1 MNKFTTALDE
11 VIKSFEKLSLEWE
24 KIEDTHSDVL
34 SEKYPFNEDFR
45 EVVSSLKEWKES
57 INSKELK

>member
-1 MNKFTTALDE
+1 MNKFNAALDE

-24 KIEDTHSDVL
+24 EIEDTHSDVL

-45 EVVSSLKEWKES
+45 EVVSSLKKWKDS
-57 INSKELK
+57 INSKET